1 MFEMIFR
8 PEIAACIDGR
18 WRPVIGDP
26 TIVGWATVA
35 AYALAAVLALALTV
49 SPKGRSERWFW
60 CVLFILL
67 GFLAIN
73 KQLDLQTLL
82 TVTARC
88 MAQIDGWYAQR
99 RSIQVYFIIGVIV
112 IAFAFA
118 LVLFIAL
125 RRNLGRVWMAA
136 LGFTLLLAFVAIR
149 AAGFHHMDLLI
160 STSILGVKLNWVME
174 LTGIVLITLN
184 AITLLIRSP
193 TSRREHPLA
202 VQ

>member
-67 GFLAIN
+67 SFLAIN

-193 TSRREHPLA
+193 TSRREHPSA

>member
-8 PEIAACIDGR
+8 PEIAACIDER

-67 GFLAIN
+67 SFLAIN

-193 TSRREHPLA
+193 TSRREHPSA